1 MLWRVVSLLLRV
13 SDVAVNKI
21 NITLTMKNKLELI
34 KLLLWLALS
43 LRLEKCRV
51 ELND

>member
-1 MLWRVVSLLLRV
+1 MLWRVVSLLLI
-13 SDVAVNKI
+13 DVAVNKI

-43 LRLEKCRV
+43 L
-51 ELND
+51 